1 MVRRFIKFFLF
12 VAAFCFFTG
21 CNVELAG
28 LVVSTGIDE
37 RLQEKDKLT
46 FLETNGWTAPSFG
59 SEYSFI
65 VLTDVHI
72 EDGKDNGLEK
82 ISALIDDSIKF
93 VVIVGDITQYGS
105 ARDIDT
111 FMEIARSFGVPCY
124 PVIGNH
130 DIYFGNWSVWKEK
143 IGSTCYRINE
153 SAGAATLFILDTAN
167 AFYGKKQLDWLES
180 EIKSAQGHVFV
191 FTHSNLFVNG
201 PVDIQ
206 QTTDI
211 RERARVVS
219 ILQDKCN
226 SMFMGHVH
234 KRVISETGNV
244 RYITLEDFKSNHV
257 YCLVTVKNSGVT
269 YQIRSL

>member
-1 MVRRFIKFFLF
+1 MVKHFIIFFLF
-12 VAAFCFFTG
+12 VIAFYFLTG
-21 CNVELAG
+21 CNVDIAG
-28 LVVSTGIDE
+28 LVVSTGPDE

-65 VLTDVHI
+65 VLTDIHI
-72 EDGKDNGLEK
+72 EDGNDNDFEK
-82 ISALIDDSIKF
+82 IAAVIDNTIKF
-93 VVIVGDITQYGS
+93 VVVVGDITQNGS
-105 ARDIDT
+105 ASHIDT
-111 FMEIARSFGVPCY
+111 FIEIARSFGVPCY

-153 SAGAATLFILDTAN
+153 STGTATLFVLDTAN
-167 AFYGKKQLDWLES
+167 AFYGNKQLDWLER

-191 FTHSNLFVNG
+191 FTHSNLFVDG

-206 QTTDI
+206 QTTDL

-219 ILQDKCN
+219 ILQNKCN
-226 SMFMGHVH
+226 SMFMGHIH
-234 KRVISETGNV
+234 KRIIHETGNV
-244 RYITLEDFKSNHV
+244 RYIIIEDFKSNHG
-257 YCLVTVKNSGVT
+257 YYLVTVNNSGVT
-269 YQIRSL
+269 YEFKNL